1 MAKLI
6 QPWQDNPSKPE
17 NFYEDSAMYE
27 EYNQSQEEALN
38 DDVVSDDVIDLITEE
53 SIEEHVIDI
62 ITEEPVEEL
71 IVSDP
76 YSDILKDIE

>member
-53 SIEEHVIDI
+53 SIEE
-62 ITEEPVEEL
+62 L
-71 IVSDP
+71 IEVDP